1 MKTRIQKWGNSLA
14 VRIPKSF
21 ADGLRFA
28 DNSPAEM
35 GLEDGA
41 IVIRPDPDR
50 AWDLDGL
57 LAGVTDDN
65 LHAAAWETE
74 ADAASGWTKAQT
86 GEDPEGAGEDGDR
99 DETGS

>member
-50 AWDLDGL
+50 VWDLDGL

-65 LHAAAWETE
+65 IHAAWEAE
-74 ADAASGWTKAQT
+74 ADAAAGRTEAPLV
-86 GEDPEGAGEDGDR
+86 EDPEGAGEDGDR
-99 DETGS
+99 DVTRK